1 MSSSLIQRKL
11 AALCL
16 ATGLSFA
23 IGCDIAYIE
32 PMSAAGEHAGH
43 DHNHGDHDHAGHDHA
58 GHDHDPGDHHSD
70 HAGHSH

>member
-1 MSSSLIQRKL
+1 MSFSLTRRKL

-23 IGCDIAYIE
+23 IGCDVAYIE
-32 PMSAAGEHAGH
+32 PMSATGEHDGH
-43 DHNHGDHDHAGHDHA
+43 DHDHGDHDHAGHDH
-58 GHDHDPGDHHSD
+58 DHGDHHHD